1 MPKQKVSSK
10 YVLKQSLK
18 VFRSKGYNHTSMVD
32 IAEACGLKKGSLY
45 HYYKS
50 KEELMKAVIE
60 HMHEYF
66 TREAFVH
73 AYDEQLGA
81 KQKFQLMADIS
92 ETQYFASEY
101 GCIFGNLAL
110 ETAGVIPELF
120 EKVKAFFEDW
130 IAALSHVF
138 SSKFSPEKAK
148 ELAEE
153 SVAEIEGAVMMMRI
167 FNNKDFLKRANA
179 RILQRFEQNVVN
191 QTTPPLKNKEEII
204 KHK

>member
-45 HYYKS
+45 HYYRS

-66 TREAFVH
+66 KKEAFIH
-73 AYDEQLGA
+73 AYDEQLGVH
-81 KQKFQLMADIS
+81 QKFQLLADITES
-92 ETQYFASEY
+92 QYFASEY
-101 GCIFGNLAL
+101 GCLFGNLAL

-120 EKVKAFFEDW
+120 AKVKAFFEDW
-130 IAALSHVF
+130 IAALTHVF
-138 SSKFSPEKAK
+138 STKFTPEKAK
-148 ELAEE
+148 VLAEE

-167 FNNKDFLKRANA
+167 FNNKDFLKRANE
-179 RILQRFEQNVVN
+179 RILQRFEQIVVN
-191 QTTPPLKNKEEII
+191 ETTNHVNSPNKTIRT
-204 KHK
+204 